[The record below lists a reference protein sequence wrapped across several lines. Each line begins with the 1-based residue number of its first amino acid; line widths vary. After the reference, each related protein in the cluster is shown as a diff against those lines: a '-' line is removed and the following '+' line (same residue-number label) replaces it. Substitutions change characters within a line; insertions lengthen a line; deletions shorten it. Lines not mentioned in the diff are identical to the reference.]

1 MIIKDFVPSSFKIFL
16 QNFVDSSIFEWHY
29 MNNSLN
35 YDTAQ
40 IQDGIFQFIHIIV
53 DEQGNKSPHYEK
65 IKPLLYF
72 FELHTGLKIKGICRM
87 KANLLTQ
94 RELSEDI
101 NKLAIHTDVNKEDYV
116 SFIYY
121 VNDSDGDTVV
131 YNADKTEIIEKASP
145 VAGNCFWFKSNQFH
159 NATPPKD
166 HSTRI
171 VINCILQIENE

>member
-1 MIIKDFVPSSFKIFL
+1 MVIEKFIPNIFKTFL
-16 QNFVDSSIFEWHY
+16 QNLLENVNFEWHY

-35 YDTAQ
+35 YNATQ

-72 FELHTGLKIKGICRM
+72 FELHTGLKIKGILRM

-101 NKLAIHTDVNKEDYV
+101 NKLAIHTDVNEKDYV

-131 YNADKTEIIEKASP
+131 YNADKTEIIERASP

-159 NATPPKD
+159 NATPPKH

-171 VINCILQIENE
+171 VINCILQIDNE